1 MTVAPLRIIKK
12 HTSRAS
18 PPQLPQPIHE
28 MLQDLSLST
37 QKTDANTSHELTYR
51 RVIYAFS
58 IEQSDAM
65 YLKLEPDQIIHVHL
79 QHFSGW
85 TDGTLI
91 STSSRGWFPLEYTE
105 PYILMAV
112 RPVIAASQG
121 LYALFSSCKH
131 EEYIIGIT
139 SLMSSVRELLIRT
152 NSLEYNAMVVKNNS
166 AIRQKRKILLNELN
180 KLADIAKNASEQP
193 SLYSENKDLSNELIF
208 RLDHIVLLSKQFAHM
223 IGPEKEACDEPLLS
237 PIPSF
242 SNEFLEHIYAHHK
255 IASTISPSFVS
266 LNKQT
271 NKIYNEELNSQLSKT
286 SLHSQTYYNPTSAFQ
301 NLTVANDN
309 FLSHLASFIGRLH
322 LHSHTPNQLLLA
334 TKQCVYTAR
343 ELLSVIEP
351 ISIKHPDTQLYIAK
365 EDFYTKITSFVAV
378 VKKVI
383 TAHCSTSN
391 NKSEES
397 IIDKSECK
405 RLIDAAANSVRGASQ
420 CIAKAKFILETIGDF
435 NISTLLFKQKN
446 YHQLTPAYGHISKN
460 LQTTIENISFQETQ
474 KSHVFPISQTPKPIS
489 NIFTKEKKETENK
502 HLISHSKNISQESIN
517 NESNDSHLISNTD
530 MNIKP
535 LSNKSLEE
543 NSESSHVLFI
553 KPHSVLS
560 HISPLS
566 ASESSEKTVPDSK
579 LKVHDLPSGTA
590 SSFASSERFS
600 ITSSYAEHVSSPA
613 TSPEPFE
620 LDSAFGNKEKNN
632 AKHIL
637 LNHEGQ
643 VIGATLYSLIEKM
656 TMHDTTPDAIFAST
670 FYLTFRLFTTP
681 RDLALG
687 LLERFPT
694 EKPIDADHNWDHYY
708 AMPIRLRVYN
718 VFKTWIDN
726 YWHKSSDEEALNII
740 KDFAYQLRKY
750 LPQVSTRFEELVNK
764 ISSKTISNTC
774 STNTSKKIY
783 NLSNKSV
790 YSDIFIPPVII
801 SKNLRTQLRTASFED
816 NPDSFNIMD
825 FDPLEIA
832 RQLTL
837 KESKLFCSILP
848 EELVRLGTSQKTNT
862 STTVKAM
869 AALSTDITGWVAE
882 SILSQ
887 NDIKKRTAVMK
898 QWIKIGN
905 KCLELNNYNT
915 LMAIVSGLNSSTIS
929 RLKKTWNTLSTKS
942 KNIFDNLR
950 SITDCSRNY
959 AIYRS
964 RLKENLPPCLPFLGL
979 ILTDITFIEEGNP
992 SYRSFRNSSSI
1003 THSIQLINYDKYIK
1017 IYSIISKLQQ
1027 FQEPY
1032 KLELVEEL
1040 QTWIE
1045 SQVSRIR
1052 MKGQNNLTEL
1062 WRRSLALEPKTQ
1074 SQSSQENDQ
1083 MKNANSSIFTVTEIT
1098 EDSDAKRHCYNNMD
1112 SLINWTINPI
1122 VS

>member
-12 HTSRAS
+12 HTSDFS
-18 PPQLPQPIHE
+18 PPELPQPIHE

-37 QKTDANTSHELTYR
+37 QKADANTSHELTYR

-65 YLKLEPDQIIHVHL
+65 YLKLELDQIIHVHL

-91 STSSRGWFPLEYTE
+91 ATNSRGWFPLEYTE

-121 LYALFSSCKH
+121 LYALFSSCKY
-131 EEYIIGIT
+131 EEYT
-139 SLMSSVRELLIRT
+139 VSMTTLMSSVRELLIRT
-152 NSLEYNAMVVKNNS
+152 NSLENDAIVIRNNS
-166 AIRQKRKILLNELN
+166 AIRQKRELLLNELN
-180 KLADIAKNASEQP
+180 NLANIAKNVSEQ
-193 SLYSENKDLSNELIF
+193 SSFHCANINLSSELIF

-223 IGPEKEACDEPLLS
+223 IGPEKEACDEPLS
-237 PIPSF
+237 SIPSF
-242 SNEFLEHIYAHHK
+242 NNEFSENIYAHHK
-255 IASTISPSFVS
+255 IGSIASPSLVS
-266 LNKQT
+266 LSEQMD
-271 NKIYNEELNSQLSKT
+271 KIYCKDLDSHQSSKNSLY
-286 SLHSQTYYNPTSAFQ
+286 SQTCYNPESALQ
-301 NLTVANDN
+301 NLTVANDS

-322 LHSHTPNQLLLA
+322 LHSHTPNQLLFA

-351 ISIKHPDTQLYIAK
+351 ISIKYPDTQLYITK
-365 EDFYTKITSFVAV
+365 EDFYTKITSFVAI

-383 TAHCSTSN
+383 TTHCSTLN
-391 NKSEES
+391 NRNGEG

-420 CIAKAKFILETIGDF
+420 CVAKAKFILETIGDF

-446 YHQLTPAYGHISKN
+446 NLQLTPTHTHISGN
-460 LQTTIENISFQETQ
+460 LQTTIDNISFQETH
-474 KSHVFPISQTPKPIS
+474 KSHIFSTLQLPQIVPNIS
-489 NIFTKEKKETENK
+489 KKEEKETQIK
-502 HLISHSKNISQESIN
+502 HLFYSKDISQESVDNEDN
-517 NESNDSHLISNTD
+517 NSHLNNNT
-530 MNIKP
+530 NIDIK
-535 LSNKSLEE
+535 LSSDKSLKKSAEL
-543 NSESSHVLFI
+543 SHILFI
-553 KPHSVLS
+553 KPPPVLS
-560 HISPLS
+560 HISPS
-566 ASESSEKTVPDSK
+566 TSNYSEKVVSDSK
-579 LKVHDLPSGTA
+579 LKVRGFPSGTT

-600 ITSSYAEHVSSPA
+600 ITSSYAEHV
-613 TSPEPFE
+613 
-620 LDSAFGNKEKNN
+620 
-632 AKHIL
+632 
-637 LNHEGQ
+637 
-643 VIGATLYSLIEKM
+643 IGATLYALIEKM
-656 TMHDTTPDAIFAST
+656 TMHDTTPDVIFAST

-681 RDLALG
+681 HNLASA

-694 EKPIDADHNWDHYY
+694 EKPINADNNWDHYY

-718 VFKTWIDN
+718 VFKTWMDN
-726 YWHKSSDEEALNII
+726 YWHKNSDEEALSII
-740 KDFAYQLRKY
+740 KDFIYQLRKY
-750 LPQVSTRFEELVNK
+750 LPQVSSRFEELVNRV
-764 ISSKTISNTC
+764 SSKAILNT
-774 STNTSKKIY
+774 STNTSKKML
-783 NLSNKSV
+783 NLSSKSM
-790 YSDIFIPPVII
+790 YSDISIPPVVI

-816 NPDSFNIMD
+816 NPDTFSIID

-837 KESKLFCSILP
+837 KESRLFCSILP
-848 EELVRLGTSQKTNT
+848 EELVKLGTSKKTNA

-887 NDIKKRTAVMK
+887 NDIKKRTTVMK

-915 LMAIVSGLNSSTIS
+915 LMAIVSALNSSTIS

-942 KNIFDNLR
+942 KNIFENLR
-950 SITDCSRNY
+950 SITDYSRNY
-959 AIYRS
+959 AVYRS

-992 SYRSFRNSSSI
+992 SYRSFRNSTS

-1017 IYSIISKLQQ
+1017 IYSIISKLQY

-1032 KLELVEEL
+1032 KLELVEGL

-1045 SQVSRIR
+1045 SQVSRVR
-1052 MKGQNNLTEL
+1052 MKGQNNITEL

-1074 SQSSQENDQ
+1074 SQSSQENSQ
-1083 MKNANSSIFTVTEIT
+1083 IKHINNSILTVTEVS
-1098 EDSDAKRHCYNNMD
+1098 EDSDAKRHCYNNID